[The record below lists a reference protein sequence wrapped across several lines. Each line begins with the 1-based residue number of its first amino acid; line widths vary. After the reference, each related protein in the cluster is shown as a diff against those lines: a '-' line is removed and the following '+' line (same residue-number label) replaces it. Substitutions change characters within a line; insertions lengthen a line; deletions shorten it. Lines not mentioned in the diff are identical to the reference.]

1 MTDFVTLTQEMRQL
15 AGLSGTGP
23 ADVATATGL
32 ELQLVRNVRDAWL
45 RIQRAR
51 YDWKWMWVENFLA
64 PSPGG
69 APLQTIVGTTDYLLL
84 DANSDPNV
92 AKIHVNTFRN
102 YLTSLGTTDRQRMTF
117 VPWES
122 WQRRYG
128 VANIQNS
135 RPRQCTR
142 LPNGTLRIYW
152 PDDIYSV
159 EFEYQKTAQV
169 LAANGD
175 IPEMPVDYHPLIVYE
190 ALKIFGKANDAP
202 EVIKLAEEEGGTEGG
217 EGRNST
223 GIWRDLIDDQWLR
236 SDTIGSENSMMTV
249 RTNQGHDY

>member
-51 YDWKWMWVENFLA
+51 YDWKWMWMEYDVGGM
-64 PSPGG
+64 PGG
-69 APLQTIVGTTDYLLL
+69 PLQSIANTEDYLLTG
-84 DANSDPNV
+84 V
-92 AKIHVNTFRN
+92 EKIHVKTFRN
-102 YLTSLGTTDRQRMTF
+102 YLTATGITDRQRMTY
-117 VPWES
+117 VPWEK

-128 VANIQNS
+128 VANVSPS

-142 LPNGTLRIYW
+142 LPNGTLRLYK
-152 PDDIYSV
+152 PDDIYSI
-159 EFEYQKTAQV
+159 EFEIQKTAQL
-169 LAANGD
+169 LAVNSD
-175 IPEMPVDYHPLIVYE
+175 IPEMPIDYHPLVVYE

-202 EVIKLAEEEGGTEGG
+202 EVIKLAEEEGGSEGA
-217 EGRNST
+217 EGRNAT
-223 GIWRDLIDDQWLR
+223 GIWRDLIDDQWFR
-236 SDTIGSENSMMTV
+236 TDTLEDENSQMVV
-249 RTNQGHDY
+249 RAV